1 MRKNQDRMPSHTMEL
16 PRLIEIGEKNIQEF
30 GNFLKKLNKPKKV
43 SLISGNNVQNVLR
56 ERIEKSLRLNK
67 IQFVWHMSKNNQIKS
82 INQIQK
88 DVKKDNSDLV
98 AGIGGGRSVDT
109 AKMVSYNLSKPFVSL
124 PTAASHDGMASP
136 FVSIKSDKPHSVIA
150 SAPMGVFVDIDVIK
164 KAPKKLLASGCGDLI
179 ANIIAVKDWQLG
191 HKKKNE
197 YYGRYAADLALM
209 SAKIVMENSTE
220 FAKNGLEARVIV
232 EGLISAG
239 VASCIAGSSRPCS
252 GAEHLFS
259 HALDKIVPD
268 IGLHGEKCGIGSIM
282 MAKLHGQ
289 DWKKIAKTLKDVGA
303 PTKAK
308 QIGLEPE
315 NVIEALTIAQKLRP
329 ERYTILKEVKM
340 TKQKATNLAKSTSV
354 I

>member
-1 MRKNQDRMPSHTMEL
+1 MRKNQDRMQSHTMEL
-16 PRLIEIGEKNIQEF
+16 PRLIEIGEKNIQDF

-43 SLISGNNVQNVLR
+43 SLISGNNVQNVLKD
-56 ERIEKSLRLNK
+56 RIEKSLKTNK
-67 IQFVWHMSKNNQIKS
+67 IQFVWHTAKNNQIKS
-82 INQIQK
+82 LNQIQK
-88 DVKKDNSDLV
+88 DVKKDKSDLL

-109 AKMVSYNLSKPFVSL
+109 AKMVSFNLSKPFVSL

-136 FVSIKSDKPHSVIA
+136 FVSIKSDKPHSVVA